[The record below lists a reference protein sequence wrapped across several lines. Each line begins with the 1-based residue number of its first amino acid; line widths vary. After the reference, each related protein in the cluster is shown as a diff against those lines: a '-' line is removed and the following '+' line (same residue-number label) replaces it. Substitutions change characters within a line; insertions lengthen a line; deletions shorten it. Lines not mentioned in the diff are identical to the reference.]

1 MDSPQN
7 QYINRDISW
16 LSFNYR
22 VLLEA
27 ADSRVPLVDRIK
39 FLAIYSANLDEFFRV
54 RVSALR
60 TLIRTQKKK
69 ISKHLPENP
78 EQTLAQVLDEVARQQ
93 DQFYSLFQDE
103 LLPQLQQH
111 GVTLYQQPSLA
122 ESHRQEVDRFFRSTV
137 LSYLQ
142 PVFLGSL
149 RHVKRKNRLTFLDSK
164 ALYFALTMRPKSDPS
179 APRDPNDLSE
189 SVDGDTRFAYLN
201 IPSDKLPR
209 FIALHALDDQ
219 RYFIFLDDVIR
230 MHLDVVFPGYYLTGC
245 FSFKLNR
252 AEDIDLKDE
261 YQGSLVRKIKQ
272 QLKKRKIAP
281 PIRFLYDSHAPIDL
295 VSLFTNLFSLEP
307 DELQAG
313 GRYHSLSSFIKFP
326 VSKSLDGTTPA
337 MTPLLKPEL
346 DAAESLFDAIDK
358 CDHILH
364 FPYQSYEY
372 VLRFFN
378 EAAIDPLVYQID
390 VTLYRIAAD
399 SLIANALMSAA
410 RNGKQVTVFVEVKAR
425 FDEDNNL
432 RWAEQMEAVGVR
444 ILYSLPGVKVH
455 AKIALVKRRTKH
467 SKSDRYAYLAT
478 GNFNEVTAEIYA
490 DHGLLTKKKALT
502 KELGQV
508 FSYLTKQKQPKK
520 LRHLLVAPFTLQDRY
535 LALIEQEI
543 DHVRQ
548 GRPGKITLKMNALEE
563 QTMIDKLYEASR
575 VGVVIDLLIRG
586 ICCLVPGVAGMSET
600 IRVIR
605 LVDGFLEHAR
615 IALFHNN
622 GQEEIYLASADWM
635 VRNLHHR
642 IEVGFPLY
650 DSQAK
655 AEIKQLIN
663 LQLADNTKA
672 CELDEQG
679 HNQPIATGSAP
690 SVQAQ
695 PAFYQ
700 WLQTTTN

>member
-1 MDSPQN
+1 MKNYQN

-16 LSFNYR
+16 LSFNLR

-27 ADSRVPLVDRIK
+27 ADNRVPLADRIK
-39 FLAIYSANLDEFFRV
+39 FLAIYSNNLDEFFRV

-60 TLIRTQKKK
+60 TLIRTRKKK
-69 ISKHLPENP
+69 VSKRRQDSP
-78 EQTLAQVLDEVARQQ
+78 EQTLIQVLDEVTRQKE
-93 DQFYSLFQDE
+93 QFNSLFHDE
-103 LLPQLQQH
+103 LLPQLHQH
-111 GVTLYQQPSLA
+111 GITLYQQQPLS
-122 ESHRQEVDRFFRSTV
+122 EEHRREVDRFFRRTV

-149 RHVKRKNRLTFLDSK
+149 QHAKRKNRLTFLDSK
-164 ALYFALTMRPKSDPS
+164 TLYFALTMRPKSDSS
-179 APRDPNDLSE
+179 APLDPADRSK
-189 SVDGDTRFAYLN
+189 SVDSDTRFAYLN

-209 FIALHALDDQ
+209 FISLSTLDEHQ
-219 RYFIFLDDVIR
+219 YFIFLDDVIR
-230 MHLDVVFPGYYLTGC
+230 EHLDVVFPGYDLTGC

-252 AEDIDLKDE
+252 AENIDLKDE
-261 YQGSLVRKIKQ
+261 YQGSLVRKIKH
-272 QLKKRKIAP
+272 QLKKRKTAP
-281 PIRFLYDSHAPIDL
+281 PIRFLYDSHAPTEL
-295 VSLFTNLFSLEP
+295 VNLFTTLFSLNS

-313 GRYHSLSSFIKFP
+313 GRYHSLSALLKLP
-326 VSKSLDGTTPA
+326 LPKGPDMATPP

-346 DAAESLFDAIDK
+346 DAAESLFAAIDRR
-358 CDHILH
+358 DYILH

-390 VTLYRIAAD
+390 VTIYRIAAD

-432 RWAEQMEAVGVR
+432 RWAEQMEAAGVR

-455 AKIALVKRRTKH
+455 AKIALVKRRTKKG
-467 SKSDRYAYLAT
+467 KSDHYAYLAT

-490 DHGLLTKKKALT
+490 DHGLLTNKKALA
-502 KELGQV
+502 KELEQV
-508 FSYLTKQKQPKK
+508 FAYLSKQKPPKK

-535 LALIEQEI
+535 LALIDREI
-543 DHVRQ
+543 KHVHQ
-548 GRPGKITLKMNALEE
+548 GRSGKIILKMNALEE
-563 QTMIDKLYEASR
+563 QIMIDKLYEASR
-575 VGVVIDLLIRG
+575 AGVIIDLLIRG

-615 IALFHNN
+615 VAIFHND

-650 DSQAK
+650 DPRIK
-655 AEIKQLIN
+655 AEIRQIIH
-663 LQLADNTKA
+663 LQLADNVKA
-672 CELDEQG
+672 CLLDQQG
-679 HNQPIATGSAP
+679 HNQPVPNGAGP

-700 WLQTTTN
+700 WLLANT